1 MESKQLVEEYM
12 LMANIL
18 VAEVLFKFCK
28 DKAILRVHSDIT
40 QNKKAEL
47 DNFFKAVGLENV
59 NLTDALSLS

>member
-18 VAEVLFKFCK
+18 VAECLFKFCK
-28 DKAILRVHSDIT
+28 DKAILRAHSDIKDT
-40 QNKKAEL
+40 KKAEL
-47 DNFFKAVGLENV
+47 DNFFKAVGMDQV